1 MFPTFLTL
9 AQATQAS
16 LSTWHPTTLWEYLL
30 TVVMWG
36 VVGIV
41 TLLIGFKLFDWSTP
55 KIKFATIGESHTAI
69 AILVAGF
76 LLAVGL
82 ILHAAISIQ

>member
-41 TLLIGFKLFDWSTP
+41 TLLISIAPTTSFERRFNLFW
-55 KIKFATIGESHTAI
+55 
-69 AILVAGF
+69 
-76 LLAVGL
+76 
-82 ILHAAISIQ
+82 ISGHSKV